1 MSEQQRLRRKIS
13 AYSFSIWELHLF
25 LDSHPNNCEAAK
37 KMDEYRKKYEELKA
51 QYEASYGPLN
61 ENRSKTSRWDW
72 VTNPWPWETEE
83 DDE

>member
-1 MSEQQRLRRKIS
+1 MNNRGFAARS
-13 AYSFSIWELHLF
+13 ARIAFPYGNFICFWILIQTTVK
-25 LDSHPNNCEAAK
+25 PAK

-72 VTNPWPWETEE
+72 VTSPWPWEIEE

>member
-1 MSEQQRLRRKIS
+1 MNEQQRLRRKIS

-25 LDSHPNNCEAAK
+25 FFFFPNNCEAAK
-37 KMDEYRKKYEELKA
+37 NMEEYRKKYEELKA

-61 ENRSKTSRWDW
+61 ENSAKTSRWDW